1 MVINFRAHK
10 INRATHNL
18 VQKFILINI
27 FIHTHTHTCRVVES
41 HAMNTLIKYIFDLQ
55 V

>member
-1 MVINFRAHK
+1 MIINFKVYK
-10 INRATHNL
+10 INQATHNL

-41 HAMNTLIKYIFDLQ
+41 HAMDTLIKCIFDL
-55 V
+55 